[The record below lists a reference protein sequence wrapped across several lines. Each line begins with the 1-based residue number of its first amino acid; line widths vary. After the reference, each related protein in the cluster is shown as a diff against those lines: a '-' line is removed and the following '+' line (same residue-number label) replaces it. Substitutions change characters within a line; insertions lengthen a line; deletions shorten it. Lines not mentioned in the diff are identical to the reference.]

1 MEGKAPVADVVPA
14 VSPDKNGPWV
24 INLVSTSSKA
34 DADRLV
40 KKALSRDI
48 QTQQQQITVKGT
60 QYWRVQIIGFSTQEQ
75 AYAYA
80 DIAKEK
86 LGLKAVW
93 IMKR

>member
-1 MEGKAPVADVVPA
+1 
-14 VSPDKNGPWV
+14 V

-60 QYWRVQIIGFSTQEQ
+60 QYWRVQITGFSTQEQ
-75 AYAYA
+75 ANAYA
-80 DIAKEK
+80 DIAKDK